1 MALVVVFALLWAFI
15 DPALAIVLSIF
26 AVGTWLLAKSQRIG
40 IVEAMGVPL
49 VGLRFN
55 PRWIK
60 AFWAWCIRFGQDPYS
75 IRWWSFVEAERQR
88 EVERLREIEK
98 KEEKKE
104 EKKD

>member
-1 MALVVVFALLWAFI
+1 MVKSTLQCHVVVELGL
-15 DPALAIVLSIF
+15 PIVVLIWFCHHSGIGF
-26 AVGTWLLAKSQRIG
+26 VERIG

-98 KEEKKE
+98 KEEKK
-104 EKKD
+104 D